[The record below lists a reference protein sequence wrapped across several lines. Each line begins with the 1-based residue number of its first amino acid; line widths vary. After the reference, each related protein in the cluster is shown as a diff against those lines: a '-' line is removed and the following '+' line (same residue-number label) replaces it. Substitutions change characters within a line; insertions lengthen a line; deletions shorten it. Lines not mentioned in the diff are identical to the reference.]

1 EPVLP
6 TKTVEA
12 LLASIDDIGEA
23 LKIPAVRVATNLRDV
38 LEPTCD
44 WPNESHGSVLAG
56 AALLLRPLLG
66 RTIISAT
73 QWTPTAQWWGS
84 HPDLDTRWNVSG
96 WRLLHEDA
104 DRRRWQRVVTVS
116 RSQLALDTLQVCFH
130 TDQPS
135 NCGRCEKCLRT
146 MTSLTAAGALDN
158 ATTFAEPLR
167 TAPIR
172 EIPGIT
178 YNIVS
183 DVLEHLDTCR
193 TELDELH
200 PASE

>member
-1 EPVLP
+1 TKWSLP
-6 TKTVEA
+6 GFDLTHV
-12 LLASIDDIGEA
+12 D
-23 LKIPAVRVATNLRDV
+23 
-38 LEPTCD
+38 
-44 WPNESHGSVLAG
+44 AG
-56 AALLLRPLLG
+56 
-66 RTIISAT
+66 
-73 QWTPTAQWWGS
+73 Q
-84 HPDLDTRWNVSG
+84 
-96 WRLLHEDA
+96 
-104 DRRRWQRVVTVS
+104 RRWRRVENIAH
-116 RSQLALDTLQVCFH
+116 SQLALDTLQVCFH
-130 TDQPS
+130 TDEPT